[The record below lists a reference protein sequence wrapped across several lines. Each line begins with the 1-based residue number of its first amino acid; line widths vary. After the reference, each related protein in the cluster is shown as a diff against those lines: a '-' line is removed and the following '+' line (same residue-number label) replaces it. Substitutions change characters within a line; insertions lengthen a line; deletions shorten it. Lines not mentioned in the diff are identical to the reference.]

1 MSNFLYGGNVHANGI
16 RQHYLRY
23 GGGARRGRDPVIIVP
38 GITSPAI
45 TWGFVGERFGESFD
59 TYILDVRGRG
69 LSEAGAALNYGL
81 VAQAA
86 DVLAFAQALGLE
98 QYSLVGHSMG
108 GRIGVRAGRSKPA
121 GLRRLVLADLPVSG
135 PGRRPYPAK
144 LPWYVDSMAQAR
156 QGMDAEAMRAF
167 CPSWTDAQRQLRAEW
182 LHTCDERAIIQSF
195 DDFHND
201 DIHADLP
208 LLDAAVLLI
217 TAERGDVVLDADVEE
232 IQRLAPGT
240 RHHSGAR
247 RRPHD
252 SVGQRGRLTRPSATS
267 WARWRAP
274 ETQIVKEGIMPIS
287 DYEMVK
293 AWQQVLTLSRLQA
306 GQTVTVLTSAATH
319 PQTLATALIAT
330 QAMGAVVNR
339 LDLPP
344 VNGERALSRD
354 ALAYLGTTPLTGNKA
369 AIAALKESD
378 LVLDLMT
385 LLFSPE
391 QHEILASGTKILLA
405 VEPPEVLARLVPTE
419 ADRAGSRRPPRA
431 SAPRAR

>member
-1 MSNFLYGGNVHANGI
+1 
-16 RQHYLRY
+16 
-23 GGGARRGRDPVIIVP
+23 
-38 GITSPAI
+38 
-45 TWGFVGERFGESFD
+45 
-59 TYILDVRGRG
+59 
-69 LSEAGAALNYGL
+69 
-81 VAQAA
+81 
-86 DVLAFAQALGLE
+86 
-98 QYSLVGHSMG
+98 
-108 GRIGVRAGRSKPA
+108 
-121 GLRRLVLADLPVSG
+121 
-135 PGRRPYPAK
+135 
-144 LPWYVDSMAQAR
+144 
-156 QGMDAEAMRAF
+156 
-167 CPSWTDAQRQLRAEW
+167 
-182 LHTCDERAIIQSF
+182 
-195 DDFHND
+195 
-201 DIHADLP
+201 
-208 LLDAAVLLI
+208 
-217 TAERGDVVLDADVEE
+217 
-232 IQRLAPGT
+232 
-240 RHHSGAR
+240 
-247 RRPHD
+247 
-252 SVGQRGRLTRPSATS
+252 
-267 WARWRAP
+267 
-274 ETQIVKEGIMPIS
+274 MPIS

-419 ADRAGSRRPPRA
+419 ADRARVKAAAARIGAAREMSVVSEAGTDLRCPLGEFPAISEYGFVDEPGRWDHWPSGFVLTWPNEGGAGQDRDRCGRHPAAAETLCALGHRADRRERLRHAHRRRRGRGTAARVRGVVQGSGSLRDFAHRLGSAAARAGPRWACTTAKPPSAWTRGPTRA
-431 SAPRAR
+431 ISCSRWDRTTKPAAAAAPPATSTSAAAAPCGWTEDVVRQGRVLDGAGPRD